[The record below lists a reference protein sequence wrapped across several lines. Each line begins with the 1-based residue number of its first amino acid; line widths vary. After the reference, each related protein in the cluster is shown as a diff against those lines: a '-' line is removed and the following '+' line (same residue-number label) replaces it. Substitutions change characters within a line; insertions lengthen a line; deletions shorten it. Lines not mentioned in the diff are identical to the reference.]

1 MEKVIILGEAPSA
14 GRLLRQV
21 CQSPPQRRLIVP
33 GMGNHGEGP
42 RETDPEGWETDFTRQ
57 LHCRW
62 KELSGKASGQRTQ
75 GKQRMRTR
83 RPDQCPKC
91 GVMDLDGPRGPGTLW
106 KSTTVSSESRDPPSS
121 AKRETTSEEPL
132 RRRRA
137 GLMGSGGNNRSSVP
151 CPRSPGWEKAEAG
164 LKLAVPRHTLLCVR
178 QWGARETVGGG
189 EMRQGRGGEQ
199 AGNVQKGVPAP
210 ERRALG
216 HQR

>member
-1 MEKVIILGEAPSA
+1 MGD
-14 GRLLRQV
+14 RLHQAATLQV
-21 CQSPPQRRLIVP
+21 
-33 GMGNHGEGP
+33 E
-42 RETDPEGWETDFTRQ
+42 
-57 LHCRW
+57 
-62 KELSGKASGQRTQ
+62 RTQ
-75 GKQRMRTR
+75 WEGIGAENSREAADEDPTAS
-83 RPDQCPKC
+83 QCPKC

-106 KSTTVSSESRDPPSS
+106 KSTTVSSESRDPPLS

-164 LKLAVPRHTLLCVR
+164 LKLAVPRYTLLCVR

-189 EMRQGRGGEQ
+189 ETRQGRGGEQ

-210 ERRALG
+210 EQRALG